1 MAEPFLGEIRLFT
14 GAFVPRGWA
23 PCDGRMLPI
32 AQYQALFSILGVN
45 YGGDGRQ
52 SFGLP
57 DLRGRAAVSFG
68 PGPGLSDAFQGAQF
82 GTETTTLLSTQ
93 IPLHTHSVGVSGAP
107 ADARSPAAGALAVA
121 NEPTY
126 AGGPPDT
133 VLAPNA
139 LGSAG
144 GGRPHENM
152 PPFLALQ
159 YMIALEGIFP
169 ARN

>member
-14 GAFVPRGWA
+14 GPFVPRGWA
-23 PCDGRMLPI
+23 PCDGRLMQI
-32 AQYQALFSILGVN
+32 AQNQALFAIVGTF

-52 SFGLP
+52 TFGLP

-68 PGPGLSDAFQGAQF
+68 AGPGLTEAVQGAQF
-82 GTETTTLLSTQ
+82 GAEATTLLPTQ
-93 IPLHTHSVGVSGAP
+93 IPAHTHTLVVSGAS
-107 ADARSPAAGALAVA
+107 ADARSPAAGPLAVA

-126 AGGPPDT
+126 TAGPPDT
-133 VLAPNA
+133 ALAPNA
-139 LGSAG
+139 LGPAG
-144 GGRPHENM
+144 GGRPHPNM

>member
-1 MAEPFLGEIRLFT
+1 MAEPFIGEIRLFS

-23 PCDGRMLPI
+23 PCDGRLLQI
-32 AQYQALFSILGVN
+32 AQNQALFSILGAL
-45 YGGDGRQ
+45 YGGDARVT
-52 SFGLP
+52 FGLP

-68 PGPGLSDAFQGAQF
+68 AGPGLTEAIQGAQF
-82 GTETTTLLSTQ
+82 GTETTALLPAQ
-93 IPLHTHSVGVSGAP
+93 MPPHTHALTVAGAP
-107 ADARSPAAGALAVA
+107 ADARSPTAGPLAVA

-126 AGGPPDT
+126 SAGPPDT
-133 VLAPNA
+133 ALAANA
-139 LGSAG
+139 LGPAG
-144 GGRPHENM
+144 GGQPHPNM